1 MPRRVNICAVRCKTA
16 EDDAVLWMR
25 IDAKRPNL
33 DCAPIAFGVGSGIAG
48 RLLLADHDG
57 MAYSPSAHQPRNTAG
72 DRPACRGSR
81 SRARAASERTSLPPR
96 PPPAV

>member
-1 MPRRVNICAVRCKTA
+1 MKLFKSFLLGSAFVRMPSRVNICAVRCKTV

-48 RLLLADHDG
+48 RLLLANV
-57 MAYSPSAHQPRNTAG
+57 S
-72 DRPACRGSR
+72 
-81 SRARAASERTSLPPR
+81 
-96 PPPAV
+96 

>member
-1 MPRRVNICAVRCKTA
+1 MLRGDSLPAVERHLKLFKSFLPCSAFVWMPSRVNICAVRCKTA

-48 RLLLADHDG
+48 RLLLANV
-57 MAYSPSAHQPRNTAG
+57 S
-72 DRPACRGSR
+72 
-81 SRARAASERTSLPPR
+81 
-96 PPPAV
+96 